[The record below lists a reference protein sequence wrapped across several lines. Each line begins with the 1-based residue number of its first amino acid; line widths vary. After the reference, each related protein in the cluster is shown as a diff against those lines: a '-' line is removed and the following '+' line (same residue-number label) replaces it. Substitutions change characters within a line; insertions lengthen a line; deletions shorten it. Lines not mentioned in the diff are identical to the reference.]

1 MRRIAVALAITLTS
15 ASAFAQLRSISTTIS
30 ARAIVLPAGYCI
42 SSTFGPRTLQ
52 NHPQAGSYHN
62 GVDLPAPEGT
72 PVRAVASGKLLR
84 IQRGGPGG
92 LEVLIQHNGYVSV
105 YSHLASVAP
114 SLGKGAIAA
123 GDEVGI
129 VGHTGVSFG
138 PHLFFA
144 LLEDGRAIDP
154 RPFLGVPMC
163 TGTALHQRTPTEVLA
178 AGEKLPPTRHFY
190 LLSDPS
196 AGHRDEARTTL
207 VERSCTTAVAMPSTA
222 DAGPSRISCTMLS
235 W

>member
-1 MRRIAVALAITLTS
+1 MRGIAIALALTL
-15 ASAFAQLRSISTTIS
+15 ASAPALARLRSTSTPII
-30 ARAIVLPAGYCI
+30 AHAIVLPAGSCI
-42 SSTFGPRTLQ
+42 SSGFGPRTLA

-84 IQRGGPGG
+84 VQRGGPGG
-92 LEVLIQHNGYVSV
+92 LEVLIQHDGYVSV

-114 SLGKGAIAA
+114 SLGQGTIVA
-123 GDEVGI
+123 GEEVGI

-144 LLEDGRAIDP
+144 ILEDGRAVDP
-154 RPFLGVPMC
+154 RPFLGVPLC
-163 TGTALHQRTPTEVLA
+163 NGTIAHDGTPAQILA
-178 AGEKLPPTRHFY
+178 AGGKLPPTRRYY

-196 AGHRDEARTTL
+196 ASQRGQGQAASADQP
-207 VERSCTTAVAMPSTA
+207 CTTGITMRSTG
-222 DAGPSRISCTMLS
+222 DAGLNRVSCTMLS

>member
-1 MRRIAVALAITLTS
+1 MRGIAIALALTL
-15 ASAFAQLRSISTTIS
+15 ASAPAPARLRSTSTPII
-30 ARAIVLPAGYCI
+30 AHAIVLPAGSCI
-42 SSTFGPRTLQ
+42 SSGFGPRTLPS
-52 NHPQAGSYHN
+52 HPQAGSYHN

-84 IQRGGPGG
+84 VQRGGPGG
-92 LEVLIQHNGYVSV
+92 LEVLIQHDGYVSV
-105 YSHLASVAP
+105 YSHLASIAP
-114 SLGKGAIAA
+114 SLGKSTIVA

-154 RPFLGVPMC
+154 RPFLGVPLC
-163 TGTALHQRTPTEVLA
+163 NGTIAHERTPAEIVA
-178 AGEKLPPTRHFY
+178 AGEKLPPTRRSY

-196 AGHRDEARTTL
+196 ASQKGQGQAALADRP
-207 VERSCTTAVAMPSTA
+207 CTTGTAMPSTG
-222 DAGPSRISCTMLS
+222 DAGPNRVSCTMLS